1 MEVRGMKLKLLVSV
15 VTVKADADNQFEE
28 LIPEVQLAA
37 EVGVVDRTVREW
49 RERAT
54 GPDYIR
60 IGRSIFYRRSA
71 IAEWIEGRTVRHRT
85 PRSETARSDLSRI
98 GHTADIAA

>member
-1 MEVRGMKLKLLVSV
+1 MKLKLLVSV

-54 GPDYIR
+54 GQTTSGLVAQYSIAGQLLPSGLKA
-60 IGRSIFYRRSA
+60 GRLD
-71 IAEWIEGRTVRHRT
+71 IELRD
-85 PRSETARSDLSRI
+85 PRLHAQI
-98 GHTADIAA
+98 